1 MAWELGPYYLEAGR
15 SMRIGYEWSDGR
27 YKGIQMVQPRPHL
40 WGEGGGFVVVGGR
53 AEVAVTAHSV
63 VFDPPS
69 GRYSYT
75 ADVTARDGD
84 WFHFHLRGQG
94 IG

>member
-1 MAWELGPYYLEAGR
+1 MAWELGPHYLEAGR
-15 SMRIGYEWSDGR
+15 SMRMGFEWSDGK

-40 WGEGGGFVVVGGR
+40 HGEGGFIVVVGGR

-69 GRYSYT
+69 ERYKYT
-75 ADVTARDGD
+75 VDVTARAGD
-84 WFHFHLRGQG
+84 WYQFHLRGQRVD
-94 IG
+94 